1 MYGAGEILVGHQK
14 GRVAA
19 RAIAVIACL
28 PVIAGTCIAL
38 KGAASHQASIA
49 ASSLLSLRL
58 RPIDLLTIITTV
70 CRLAVGDGLNKCPRL
85 PLGGKRKR

>member
-1 MYGAGEILVGHQK
+1 MYGASGIAVGHQK

-38 KGAASHQASIA
+38 KWGCQ
-49 ASSLLSLRL
+49 LLDVDRRQLAFE
-58 RPIDLLTIITTV
+58 LTTEA
-70 CRLAVGDGLNKCPRL
+70 C
-85 PLGGKRKR
+85 

>member
-38 KGAASHQASIA
+38 KGAASHQTSIA

-58 RPIDLLTIITTV
+58 RPIDLLTKYHH
-70 CRLAVGDGLNKCPRL
+70 CL
-85 PLGGKRKR
+85 PPGRRRRPQQVPAPAAGR